1 MTAPGLIPNLSRRM
15 MDFLKNCTVPETS
28 SVRETMDRINSCALS
43 GVVMVNNDEGRLVGL
58 MTDGDLRRMLL
69 KGAGMGDPITPY
81 VNRNFAWVPEN
92 TSRDHV
98 LDLIRARS
106 IEHVPVLDNMGRLVG
121 IHRLG
126 EMISKSV
133 LPNVAVIMAGG
144 KGTRLGHLTRD
155 VPKPMLKIAGRPIL
169 ERIVLHLVGSG
180 VRKIH
185 IAVNYL
191 SHIIE
196 NHFEDGRHFGCEID
210 YLREEKPLGS
220 GGALSLIPQIPE
232 HPLLVMNGD
241 LVTDF
246 PVHRLLRHHD
256 KGGYKATMALTPYH
270 HKVPFGCVTL
280 EGGSI
285 TGLRE
290 KPLLSELANAGIYVV
305 APEILPRV
313 TPDYYPI
320 TNLFE
325 SCIEHNEPVGGYVI
339 EENWADIG
347 MPDEL
352 HTARGNF

>member
-1 MTAPGLIPNLSRRM
+1 MLENFNR
-15 MDFLKNCTVPETS
+15 S
-28 SVRETMDRINSCALS
+28 SIRETATLRQAMEAINSGALA
-43 GVVMVNNDEGRLVGL
+43 GLVLVTDPDGKLIGL
-58 MTDGDLRRMLL
+58 MTDGDIRRMLL
-69 KGAGMGDPITPY
+69 AGASMDSPVAPGI
-81 VNRNFAWVPEN
+81 NRNFAWVPEN

-106 IEHVPVLDNMGRLVG
+106 IEHVPVLDGMGRLVG

-144 KGTRLGHLTRD
+144 KGTRLGVLTKD
-155 VPKPMLKIAGRPIL
+155 LPKPMLKVAGRPIL
-169 ERIVLHLVGSG
+169 ERSVLHLVGSG
-180 VRKIH
+180 IRRIY

-196 NHFEDGRHFGCEID
+196 NHFEDGRHFGCEIN

-220 GGALSLIPQIPE
+220 GGALSLIPESPA
-232 HPLLVMNGD
+232 HPVLVMNGD

-246 PVHRLLRHHD
+246 PVRRLLRHHE

-280 EGGSI
+280 EGGAI
-285 TGLRE
+285 TELRE

-320 TNLFE
+320 TSLFE
-325 SCIEHNEPVGGYVI
+325 SCIERNEPVGGYVI
-339 EENWADIG
+339 DENWADIG

-352 HTARGNF
+352 NAARGNF